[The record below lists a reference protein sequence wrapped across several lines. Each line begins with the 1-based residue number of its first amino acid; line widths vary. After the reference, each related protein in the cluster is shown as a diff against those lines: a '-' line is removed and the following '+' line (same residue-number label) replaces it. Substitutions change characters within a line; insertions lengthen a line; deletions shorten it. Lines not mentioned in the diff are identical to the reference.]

1 MGPHSPFPAGVNSI
15 CLYTDLIPG
24 TNYDVT
30 IRTDGGCGSGEPV
43 AMTTTTLEALPGPPV
58 ISIAT
63 VSASSVAIQL
73 KEPLMPNG
81 VITGFMVSLSI

>member
-1 MGPHSPFPAGVNSI
+1 MLESTLFVPWSL
-15 CLYTDLIPG
+15 CTDLIPG

-43 AMTTTTLEALPGPPV
+43 TMTTTTLEAPPGPPM

-73 KEPLMPNG
+73 KEPLNPNG
-81 VITGFMVSLSI
+81 FITGYMVSLSI